1 MSSVDPMPLGAHL
14 NPDDPVDSV
23 RYLGPK
29 SKRELNELNIM
40 TVADLVNYGVID
52 AFLAVKAAGH
62 PVTLNFLW
70 AMFAGLMDLDFHKIP
85 KEFKGAVKSELKSD
99 GKVDNPSTD

>member
-1 MSSVDPMPLGAHL
+1 MSFNDPFSLGAHL
-14 NPDDPVDSV
+14 KPDAPVESI

-29 SKRELNELNIM
+29 SKRELNALNIM

-52 AFLAVKAAGH
+52 AFLAVRAAGH

-70 AMFAGLMDLDFHKIP
+70 AMFAGLMNVDFHAVP
-85 KEFKGAVKSELKSD
+85 RELKEAVKKELATS
-99 GKVDNPSTD
+99 